1 MHLNSGLAL
10 MDSWT
15 DSKLVA
21 AARAGDKAAFG
32 LLIERYEA
40 MVRKLVLR
48 MVEDTDMAHDLAQ
61 EALLQAFLSLESL
74 RLDSSFKSWLYGL
87 TLNVCR
93 MHLRSQRS
101 NVYSLDVLVGGVY
114 REPLDHCPT
123 PEEIAER
130 LELRRIVMN
139 AVKALPPINRSAVLL
154 CYYEDFSL
162 RDAAAVLGI
171 SVTALKGRLHKA
183 RRQLET
189 YLLSVDP
196 SIAIERGAINM
207 ISVKIADVTTNVSVR
222 DSGEHVTANQVILFD
237 EAGRRAIVIWIGN
250 AEASA
255 IAFGLGGYDF
265 GRPMTP
271 LFTSRLLQA
280 AGATL
285 EWIQISALKDDVY
298 YATVRVRMGNKTQ
311 DVDARPS
318 DALAVAAYLSTP
330 IFVSE
335 DVLEKAG
342 RPIPAGTVPTGKGI
356 KDIIAFVEADKQ
368 KHTVW
373 AESKPREERF
383 RDYEAQMDALILE
396 SFSSGA

>member
-1 MHLNSGLAL
+1 LSL

-15 DSKLVA
+15 DSELVVA
-21 AARAGDKAAFG
+21 VRAGNKAAFG
-32 LLIERYEA
+32 ILIERNEA
-40 MVRKLVLR
+40 MVRRLALR
-48 MVEDTDMAHDLAQ
+48 MIGDADIAYDLAQ
-61 EALLQAFLSLESL
+61 DALLQAFLSLDSL
-74 RLDSSFKSWLYGL
+74 RLDNSFKSWLYGV

-93 MHLRSQRS
+93 MYLRSQRS
-101 NVYSLDVLVGGVY
+101 NIYSLDVLVGGIY
-114 REPLDHCPT
+114 REPLDHGPT

-130 LELRRIVMN
+130 LELRRAVTN
-139 AVKALPPINRSAVLL
+139 AVETLSSANRAAVLL
-154 CYYEDFSL
+154 YYYEDFSL

-171 SVTALKGRLHKA
+171 SVAALKGRLHKA

-189 YLLSVDP
+189 YLLSIYP
-196 SIAIERGAINM
+196 SMATERGAINM
-207 ISVKIADVTTNVSVR
+207 IPVKIADVTTNVSVR
-222 DSGEHVTANQVILFD
+222 DSGEHVTFNQVILFD

-250 AEASA
+250 AEANA

-285 EWIQISALKDDVY
+285 EWVQISALKDDVY

-318 DALAVAAYLSTP
+318 DAVAVAAYLSTP
-330 IFVSE
+330 IYVSE
-335 DVLEKAG
+335 DVLERAG
-342 RPIPAGTVPTGKGI
+342 RPIPAGAMPTGKGI

-373 AESKPREERF
+373 VESKPAEQRHCEY
-383 RDYEAQMDALILE
+383 DAQMDAILLE
-396 SFSSGA
+396 AFGSGT